1 MLSRCLRLII
11 VGRNEKFKVI
21 FVNKA
26 IYGMLIDI
34 GIIKVLRNKRRMSI
48 IYLFIINLVTQ

>member
-1 MLSRCLRLII
+1 MLSRLRLII

-34 GIIKVLRNKRRMSI
+34 GIIKVSRK
-48 IYLFIINLVTQ
+48 